1 MVDLTTEF
9 FERMV
14 GTPQP
19 LLSRIT
25 TTARIDLED
34 GKSVEHWLLDIQQG
48 KVSVTR
54 RKAKADAILHLDRAL
69 FERLVT
75 GRANALASM
84 LRGLITIE
92 GSTVHLVAIQRLFP
106 GPPHRPPPARIPSS
120 AVRGPT
126 SAVAQKPPK
135 TAPKRAAAATKST
148 ARKTVTA
155 KTTRKA
161 APKTAPKAASKAAAK
176 ARTKR
181 SAS

>member
-9 FERMV
+9 FERLG

-19 LLSRIT
+19 LLSRVT
-25 TTARIDLED
+25 TTVRIDLED
-34 GKSVEHWLLDIQQG
+34 GKAVEHWLMDINQG
-48 KVSVTR
+48 KVAVSR
-54 RKAKADAILHLDRAL
+54 RKAKAEAILHLDRAL

-75 GRANALASM
+75 GRANSLASM

-92 GSTVHLVAIQRLFP
+92 GSTVHLVAVQRLFP
-106 GPPHRPPPARIPSS
+106 GPPHMAPPAPIPSS

-135 TAPKRAAAATKST
+135 TAPKRAAAARKAT
-148 ARKTVTA
+148 AKKTVTA
-155 KTTRKA
+155 KA
-161 APKTAPKAASKAAAK
+161 APKASTK
-176 ARTKR
+176 ARAKR

>member
-19 LLSRIT
+19 LLSRVT
-25 TTARIDLED
+25 TTVRIDLED
-34 GKSVEHWLLDIQQG
+34 GKSAEHWHLDIQQG
-48 KVSVTR
+48 KVAVTR
-54 RKAKADAILHLDRAL
+54 RKAKADATLHLERRL

-75 GRANALASM
+75 GRANSLASM

-92 GSTVHLVAIQRLFP
+92 GSTVHLVAVQRLFP
-106 GPPHRPPPARIPSS
+106 GPPHKAPPAPIPSS

-135 TAPKRAAAATKST
+135 TAAKRAVAASKAPAK
-148 ARKTVTA
+148 KTVTA
-155 KTTRKA
+155 KA
-161 APKTAPKAASKAAAK
+161 ARKTAPKAATK
-176 ARTKR
+176 ARAKR

>member
-19 LLSRIT
+19 LLSRVT
-25 TTARIDLED
+25 TTVRIDLED
-34 GKSVEHWLLDIQQG
+34 GKSLEYWHLDIQQG
-48 KVSVTR
+48 KVAVTR
-54 RKAKADAILHLDRAL
+54 RKAKADATLHMNRGL

-75 GRANALASM
+75 GRANSLASM
-84 LRGLITIE
+84 LRGLITVE
-92 GSTVHLVAIQRLFP
+92 GSTVHLVAVQRLFP
-106 GPPHRPPPARIPSS
+106 GPPHKAPPAPIPSS

-135 TAPKRAAAATKST
+135 AAAKRAVAAKKTT
-148 ARKTVTA
+148 PRKTVTA
-155 KTTRKA
+155 KT
-161 APKTAPKAASKAAAK
+161 APKAAK
-176 ARTKR
+176 ARAKR